1 MYTKTGHT
9 SQNAINKA
17 INNTAIVI
25 GGGFG
30 GLAAAM
36 RLLAKGYKVLV
47 FEKNMELGGRGSC
60 IRKSGYRFDLG
71 PTIVT
76 LPNMFRE
83 LWQFCGRSF
92 DDDVDLKPLDEFYKI
107 KFWDGKSIT
116 ISDNYDEV
124 LDQVRGLSSSDE
136 GGFRKFL
143 GDAERRYKVAFE
155 NTHTMGREPMNKL
168 WATLK
173 MLPIFALLRADRSV
187 FSHVAKRVSDP
198 RLRFALSF
206 HPLFVGANPF
216 TVTSMWGIVSHI
228 EKEFG
233 ISTASG
239 GFGGIAEAMGKVI
252 REMGGAIRLGEEV
265 QEIIVE
271 ERVAKGVRLKSGETI
286 DAEVIVSNADP
297 MTTYSNLG
305 KRTRKKWWSY
315 ENLTKKKWSMSLFVW
330 HFGTKGTKD
339 LWRDVGQHTILQG
352 PNYKGEVDKIFFN
365 GGLDE
370 DMSLYVHRPT
380 RNDATAAPPG
390 DDTFYALACVPNLQ
404 IDPDI
409 DWAKDAE
416 EYKDKVLKTLEARL
430 LPGLSGHIAES
441 YYMTPLDF
449 KDRYNSPFGAG
460 FSLEPGMFQSAWFR
474 PHNISEEIKGL
485 FLVGAGTH
493 PGPGVPGVLA
503 SAEVVT
509 KLIPSIDGEENNG
522 KLSINTDSSI
532 KESWAAE

>member
-92 DDDVDLKPLDEFYKI
+92 DDYVDLKPLDEFYKI

-271 ERVAKGVRLKSGETI
+271 GRVAKGVRLKSGEAI

-416 EYKDKVLKTLEARL
+416 EYKEKVLKTLEARL

-509 KLIPSIDGEENNG
+509 KLIPSIPHRKNNG
-522 KLSINTDSSI
+522 KVSKKNNVNL
-532 KESWAAE
+532 KESLAAE

>member
-9 SQNAINKA
+9 SQNAKEKA
-17 INNTAIVI
+17 AKNTAIVI

-60 IRKSGYRFDLG
+60 IIKSGYRFDLG

-83 LWQFCGRSF
+83 LWQFCGRNF

-116 ISDNYDEV
+116 ISENYDEV

-173 MLPIFALLRADRSV
+173 MLPVFALLRADRSV

-252 REMGGAIRLGEEV
+252 QEMGGTIRLGEEV

-271 ERVAKGVRLKSGETI
+271 GRVAKGVRLKSGETI

-404 IDPDI
+404 IDPDF

-416 EYKDKVLKTLEARL
+416 GYKEKVLKTLEARL

-509 KLIPSIDGEENNG
+509 KLIPSIDVEENNG
-522 KLSINTDSSI
+522 KLSINTDTNI
-532 KESWAAE
+532 KESLAAE

>member
-265 QEIIVE
+265 KEIIVE
-271 ERVAKGVRLKSGETI
+271 GRVAKGVRLKSGETI

-416 EYKDKVLKTLEARL
+416 EYKEKVLKTLEARL
-430 LPGLSGHIAES
+430 LPGLTGHIAES

>member
-9 SQNAINKA
+9 SQNAKEKA
-17 INNTAIVI
+17 AKNTAIVI

-60 IRKSGYRFDLG
+60 IMKSGYRFDLG

-83 LWQFCGRSF
+83 LWQFCGRNF

-116 ISDNYDEV
+116 ISENYDEV

-252 REMGGAIRLGEEV
+252 QEMGGTIRLGEEV

-271 ERVAKGVRLKSGETI
+271 GRVAKGVRLKSGETI

-404 IDPDI
+404 IDPDF

-416 EYKDKVLKTLEARL
+416 GYKEKVLKTLEARL

-509 KLIPSIDGEENNG
+509 KLIPSIDVEENNG
-522 KLSINTDSSI
+522 KLSINTDTNI
-532 KESWAAE
+532 KESLAAE

>member
-9 SQNAINKA
+9 SQNAKEKA
-17 INNTAIVI
+17 AKNTAIVI

-60 IRKSGYRFDLG
+60 IIKSGYRFDLG

-83 LWQFCGRSF
+83 LWQFCGRNF

-116 ISDNYDEV
+116 ISENYDEV

-239 GFGGIAEAMGKVI
+239 GFGGIAKAMGKVI
-252 REMGGAIRLGEEV
+252 QEMGGTISLGEEV

-271 ERVAKGVRLKSGETI
+271 GRVAKGVRLKSGETI

-339 LWRDVGQHTILQG
+339 LWRGVGQHTILQG

-404 IDPDI
+404 IDPDF

-416 EYKDKVLKTLEARL
+416 GYKEKVLKTLEARL

-509 KLIPSIDGEENNG
+509 KLIPSIDVEENNG
-522 KLSINTDSSI
+522 KLSINTDTNI
-532 KESWAAE
+532 KESLAAE

>member
-92 DDDVDLKPLDEFYKI
+92 DDYVDLKPLDEFYKI

-271 ERVAKGVRLKSGETI
+271 GRVAKGVRLKSGEAI

-416 EYKDKVLKTLEARL
+416 EYKEKVLKTLEARL

>member
-271 ERVAKGVRLKSGETI
+271 GRVAKGVRLKSGEAI

-416 EYKDKVLKTLEARL
+416 EYKEKVLKTLEARL

>member
-9 SQNAINKA
+9 SQNAKEKA
-17 INNTAIVI
+17 AKNTAIVI

-60 IRKSGYRFDLG
+60 IIKSGYRFDLG

-83 LWQFCGRSF
+83 LWQFCGRNF

-116 ISDNYDEV
+116 ISENYDEV

-239 GFGGIAEAMGKVI
+239 GFGGIAKAMGKVI
-252 REMGGAIRLGEEV
+252 QEMGGTISLGEEV

-271 ERVAKGVRLKSGETI
+271 GRVAKGVRLKSGETI

-404 IDPDI
+404 IDPDF

-416 EYKDKVLKTLEARL
+416 GYKEKVLKTLEARL

-509 KLIPSIDGEENNG
+509 KLIPSIDVEENKG
-522 KLSINTDSSI
+522 KLSINTDTNI
-532 KESWAAE
+532 KESLAAE

>member
-9 SQNAINKA
+9 SQNAKEKA
-17 INNTAIVI
+17 AKNTAIVI

-60 IRKSGYRFDLG
+60 IIKSGYRFDLG

-83 LWQFCGRSF
+83 LWQFCGRNF

-116 ISDNYDEV
+116 ISENYDEV

-239 GFGGIAEAMGKVI
+239 GFGGIAKAMGKVI
-252 REMGGAIRLGEEV
+252 QEMGGTIRLGEEV

-271 ERVAKGVRLKSGETI
+271 GRVAKGVRLKSGETI

-404 IDPDI
+404 IDPDF

-416 EYKDKVLKTLEARL
+416 GYKEKVLKTLEARL

-509 KLIPSIDGEENNG
+509 KLIPSIDVEDNNG
-522 KLSINTDSSI
+522 KLSINTDTNI
-532 KESWAAE
+532 KESLAAE

>member
-271 ERVAKGVRLKSGETI
+271 GRVAKGVRLKSGETI

-416 EYKDKVLKTLEARL
+416 EYKEKVLKTLEARL
-430 LPGLSGHIAES
+430 LPGLTGHIAES

>member
-136 GGFRKFL
+136 WGFRKFL

-271 ERVAKGVRLKSGETI
+271 GRVAKGVRLKSGETI

-416 EYKDKVLKTLEARL
+416 EYKEKVLKTLEARL

>member
-9 SQNAINKA
+9 SQNAKEKA
-17 INNTAIVI
+17 VKNTAIVI

-60 IRKSGYRFDLG
+60 IMKSGYRFDLG

-83 LWQFCGRSF
+83 LWQFCGRNF

-124 LDQVRGLSSSDE
+124 LDQVRVLSSSDE

-173 MLPIFALLRADRSV
+173 MLPVFALLRADRSV

-252 REMGGAIRLGEEV
+252 QEMGGTIRLGEEV
-265 QEIIVE
+265 QEIVVE
-271 ERVAKGVRLKSGETI
+271 GRVAKGVRLKSGETI

-404 IDPDI
+404 IDPDF

-416 EYKDKVLKTLEARL
+416 GYKEKVLKTLEARL

-509 KLIPSIDGEENNG
+509 KLIPSIDVEENNG
-522 KLSINTDSSI
+522 KFSINTDTNI
-532 KESWAAE
+532 KESLAAE

>member
-9 SQNAINKA
+9 SQNAKEKA
-17 INNTAIVI
+17 AKNTAIVI

-60 IRKSGYRFDLG
+60 IIKSGYRFDLG

-83 LWQFCGRSF
+83 LWQFCGRNF

-116 ISDNYDEV
+116 ISENYDEV

-239 GFGGIAEAMGKVI
+239 GFGGIAKAMGKVI
-252 REMGGAIRLGEEV
+252 QEMGGTISLGEEV

-271 ERVAKGVRLKSGETI
+271 GRVAKGVRLKSGETI

-416 EYKDKVLKTLEARL
+416 GYKEKVLKTLEARL

-509 KLIPSIDGEENNG
+509 KLIPSIDVEENNG
-522 KLSINTDSSI
+522 KLSINTDTNI
-532 KESWAAE
+532 KESLAAE